1 MLLDDGS
8 LGIKGQDFQ
17 GSTEGV
23 DQDGEEEQG
32 TALVE
37 TGSGLLC
44 WLVYVFSKAQPRL
57 TKVKEDRGDDERHG
71 KIAEQL
77 SKRQAWVGF

>member
-32 TALVE
+32 TTLVE
-37 TGSGLLC
+37 TGSSLLC
-44 WLVYVFSKAQPRL
+44 WSVYMLSKAQPRL
-57 TKVKEDRGDDERHG
+57 TQVEENRGDDERHG
-71 KIAEQL
+71 KVAE
-77 SKRQAWVGF
+77 